1 MKKAADL
8 VMGVAVISAVVGVIS
23 RLMMKPV
30 SGIFASA
37 FLEFSAVCLLLAIAL
52 LIREQ

>member
-8 VMGVAVISAVVGVIS
+8 AIGIAVVSAVVGIIS
-23 RLMMKPV
+23 RLTLKPV

-37 FLEFSAVCLLLAIAL
+37 FLDFSAVCLLLAIAL
-52 LIREQ
+52 FVREK

>member
-1 MKKAADL
+1 MKKAADAII
-8 VMGVAVISAVVGVIS
+8 GVAILSTVVGIIS

-30 SGIFASA
+30 SGIYASA

-52 LIREQ
+52 LLREK

>member
-8 VMGVAVISAVVGVIS
+8 VIGIAVISAVIGIIS
-23 RLMMKPV
+23 RLMMKPI

-37 FLEFSAVCLLLAIAL
+37 FLDFAGVCLLLAIAL
-52 LIREQ
+52 VLREK

>member
-8 VMGVAVISAVVGVIS
+8 VITIAVVSAIIGIVS
-23 RLMMKPV
+23 RLAVKPV
-30 SGIFASA
+30 AGIFASA

-52 LIREQ
+52 LVREK